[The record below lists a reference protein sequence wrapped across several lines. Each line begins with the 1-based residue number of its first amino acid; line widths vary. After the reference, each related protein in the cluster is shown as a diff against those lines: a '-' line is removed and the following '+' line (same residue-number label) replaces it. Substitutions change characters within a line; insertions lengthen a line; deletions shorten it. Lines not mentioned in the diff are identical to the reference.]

1 MVLDN
6 RNVLSAIRKIVTSS
20 SSSKQPG
27 ANKTIVKKR
36 QGEAEVGNKQL
47 FELEAMGLLKKT
59 TTVKLDIDED
69 DQDFSDPCDA
79 EKELIHQTARQKLA
93 QRKRVVSECAS
104 VIADPSQ
111 ASGQP
116 PGCLKWRT
124 WLPTVLRVPCL
135 VLCLYFFI
143 CSLEMLSSSFRLLAG
158 KTAGSIFRENPLLR
172 NPVVGLMMG
181 VLFTVLVQSS
191 STCTSVIVSM
201 VASGILEVRN
211 AIPMIMGAN
220 IGTSLTNTL
229 VSFSQVTDRDQFE
242 RAFAGAT
249 VHDCFNWLTVFVLL
263 TFEVCT
269 GYLYHLTGWLT
280 EHLETEGG
288 GSEFSVS
295 SVNILGALTKPL
307 THKIIQ
313 IDKSVL
319 KCWALGGC
327 EDQRLLKVW
336 CSEGAEN
343 MTSLQNST
351 NLLNDTRVP
360 CNFILNHESL
370 SDFYLG
376 IILFILSLAS
386 LSACLIFIVKLLH
399 SLLQGTVAEL
409 AKKTINSEVPGAP
422 WLSGYIAIFAG
433 ALLTFLV
440 QSSSV
445 FTSTITPLV
454 GLGLISV
461 DRMYPLTLGSNI
473 GTTTTA
479 LLASLSAEPSMLRSS
494 LQIALCHLTF
504 NLHGIL
510 LFYPV
515 PAMRWPLVMCKI
527 LGRTTAQYR
536 WFAIVYLVFMF
547 AVVPGIVLS
556 LSLAGSLVLTCTL
569 IPVMLLVLAIVLIN
583 VVQTSKPE
591 ALPTFLR
598 TWDFL
603 PEVMRSLDPI
613 DRTITRFGCMRRY
626 SEIPNT
632 APTDNGDVFDDI
644 RVQ

>member
-6 RNVLSAIRKIVTSS
+6 RNVLSAIRKIVSS
-20 SSSKQPG
+20 NNKQPT

-36 QGEAEVGNKQL
+36 QGEAEAGNKQL

-59 TTVKLDIDED
+59 SVKLDVDDEE
-69 DQDFSDPCDA
+69 QDFSDLCDA
-79 EKELIHQTARQKLA
+79 EKELIHQTARQKMA

-124 WLPTVLRVPCL
+124 WLPTLLRVPCL
-135 VLCLYFFI
+135 LVCLYFFI
-143 CSLEMLSSSFRLLAG
+143 CSLEMLSSSFRLMAG
-158 KTAGSIFRENPLLR
+158 KTAGSIFRENPLLM

-201 VASGILEVRN
+201 VASGVLEVRS

-229 VSFSQVTDRDQFE
+229 VSFSQVTERDQFE

-280 EHLETEGG
+280 KHLEMDAG
-288 GSEFSVS
+288 GSDFSLS
-295 SVNILGALTKPL
+295 SVNILGVITKPL

-327 EDQRLLKVW
+327 QDQRLLKVW
-336 CSEGAEN
+336 CSEGSLLGN
-343 MTSLQNST
+343 MTLLQNTTESM
-351 NLLNDTRVP
+351 NETREA
-360 CNFILNHESL
+360 CNFILNIDSL
-370 SDFYLG
+370 SDFTLG
-376 IILFILSLAS
+376 LILFGISLGS

-536 WFAIVYLVFMF
+536 WFAIVYLLFMF
-547 AVVPGIVLS
+547 ALVPGFVLS
-556 LSLAGSLVLTCTL
+556 LSLAGGLVLTFTL
-569 IPVMLLVLAIVLIN
+569 VPILLTVLLIIIIN
-583 VVQTSKPE
+583 VVQSSSPSF
-591 ALPTFLR
+591 LPPFLR
-598 TWDFL
+598 SWDFL
-603 PEVMRSLDPI
+603 PEWMRSLDPL
-613 DRTITRFGCMRRY
+613 DRTISRFGCIGKY
-626 SEIPNT
+626 SEIPNP
-632 APTDNGDVFDDI
+632 AADNGDVFVGVS
-644 RVQ
+644 VQN